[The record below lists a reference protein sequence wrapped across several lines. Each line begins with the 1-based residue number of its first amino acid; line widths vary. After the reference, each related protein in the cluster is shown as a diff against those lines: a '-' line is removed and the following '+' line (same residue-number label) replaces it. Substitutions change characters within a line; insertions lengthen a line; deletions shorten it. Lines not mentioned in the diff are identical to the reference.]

1 MVKNWLAS
9 AGDIRNGLGKS
20 PGGGPRV
27 VQNSCLENPM
37 DSGAWGATVHR
48 VAKSWTQLKHA
59 HSHAGGTHTHTH
71 GHRDVQYYLLNL

>member
-48 VAKSWTQLKHA
+48 VAKSWTQLKRA
-59 HSHAGGTHTHTH
+59 YIAHTHAYIESKKN
-71 GHRDVQYYLLNL
+71 QW